1 MAMSTG
7 TEVSSGN
14 TQSSWD
20 KLTNLVLDYAR
31 VKTIDSELYR
41 DGRNVPDRN
50 DLIHGYATGQDQF
63 GGVYSATGGVNTKSL
78 LVGGGLI
85 LAGIV
90 ALKLLKV
97 I

>member
-1 MAMSTG
+1 MSSSTG
-7 TEVSSGN
+7 TDVSSGN

-20 KLTNLVLDYAR
+20 KLTSLVLDYAR
-31 VKTIDSELYR
+31 VKAIDSEMYR
-41 DGRNVPDRN
+41 DGRNVPDQN
-50 DLIHGYATGQDQF
+50 DLIHGYSTGNDSF
-63 GGVYSATGGVNTKSL
+63 GGVYSPVGGVNTKSL